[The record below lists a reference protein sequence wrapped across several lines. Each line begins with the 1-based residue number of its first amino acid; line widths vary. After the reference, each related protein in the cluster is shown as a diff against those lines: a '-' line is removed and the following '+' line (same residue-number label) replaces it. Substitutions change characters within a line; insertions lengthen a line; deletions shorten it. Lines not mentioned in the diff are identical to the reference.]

1 MLAGRGWLVTTA
13 GCVGMT
19 VSTVAWPVT
28 TPLESVSVR
37 RCVLGLSG
45 SGTVVVERVICA
57 ELRAARARVRKA
69 VEYCIVRVVLGFWV
83 CLKKS

>member
-13 GCVGMT
+13 GWVGMAVT
-19 VSTVAWPVT
+19 AVAWPVT

-45 SGTVVVERVICA
+45 RGMEVVVTEVTVVERVDWA
-57 ELRAARARVRKA
+57 VVRAARARARRV
-69 VEYCIVRVVLGFWV
+69 VVYCILEMFFG
-83 CLKKS
+83 

>member
-13 GCVGMT
+13 GWVGMA
-19 VSTVAWPVT
+19 VATVAWPVT

-45 SGTVVVERVICA
+45 RGMEVVVTEVTVVERVDWA
-57 ELRAARARVRKA
+57 VLRAAKA
-69 VEYCIVRVVLGFWV
+69 TRP
-83 CLKKS
+83 SP